1 MQLKEKL
8 ELEFIDRKIMKL
20 EHVIEA
26 QQFNVPMI
34 KELFDIAG
42 EMEKIFL
49 RGGTQDYH
57 HKIMASLFY
66 EPSTRT
72 RLSFETA
79 MCRLGGRIISTE
91 NAKEFSS
98 VATGESLEDTIKVLN
113 EYVDMI
119 VLRSNTVGGAR
130 RAADISKIPIVNAG
144 DGKGGQHPTQA
155 LLDLYTIHKEIKT
168 INGLNIAISGDLELG
183 RTARS
188 LTYLLGKYDR
198 VRIFFIAPEKIQ
210 MSDDILKYL
219 DKRNV
224 WYEKLKTIDDVLAEV
239 DVVYQTRIEKSR
251 IADLPDAEEIIQR
264 QFITKEHLLRM
275 KNNSIIMH
283 PLPRLNEIS
292 QEVDS
297 DHRAAYFRQAK
308 NGIFVRMA
316 LLVSLFQ

>member
-1 MQLKEKL
+1 
-8 ELEFIDRKIMKL
+8 MKL
-20 EHVIEA
+20 DHIIEA

-34 KELFDIAG
+34 MELFNLAN
-42 EMEKIFL
+42 EMERVFL

-98 VATGESLEDTIKVLN
+98 VTSGESLEDTIRVLN
-113 EYVDMI
+113 EYVDVI
-119 VLRSNTVGGAR
+119 VLRSNTVGGAK
-130 RAADISKIPIVNAG
+130 RAASVSQIPIINAG

-155 LLDLYTIHKEIKT
+155 LLDLYTIHKEINT

-188 LTYLLGKYDR
+188 LTYLLGKFDR
-198 VRIFFIAPEKIQ
+198 VRIFFVAPEKIQ
-210 MSDDILKYL
+210 MSDDILSYL

-224 WYEKLKTIDDVLAEV
+224 WYTKVKNIEEILPEV
-239 DVVYQTRIEKSR
+239 DVVYQTRIDKSR
-251 IADLPDAEEIIQR
+251 IADLPDADEIIR
-264 QFITKEHLLRM
+264 KQFITKEHLSKM
-275 KNNSIIMH
+275 KSNAIIMH
-283 PLPRLNEIS
+283 PLPRMNEIS
-292 QEVDS
+292 TEVDT
-297 DHRAAYFRQAK
+297 DRRAAYFRQAR
-308 NGIFVRMA
+308 NGIYIRMA
-316 LLVSLFQ
+316 LLVSVLS

>member
-1 MQLKEKL
+1 
-8 ELEFIDRKIMKL
+8 MKL
-20 EHVIEA
+20 DHIIEA

-34 KELFDIAG
+34 MELFNLAN
-42 EMEKIFL
+42 EMERVFL

-98 VATGESLEDTIKVLN
+98 VTSGESLEDTIRVLN
-113 EYVDMI
+113 EYVDVI
-119 VLRSNTVGGAR
+119 VLRSNTVGGAK
-130 RAADISKIPIVNAG
+130 RAASVSQIPIINAG

-155 LLDLYTIHKEIKT
+155 LLDLYTIHKEINT

-188 LTYLLGKYDR
+188 LTYLLGKFDR
-198 VRIFFIAPEKIQ
+198 VRIFFVAPEKIQ
-210 MSDDILKYL
+210 MSDDILSYL

-224 WYEKLKTIDDVLAEV
+224 WYTKVKNIEEILPEV
-239 DVVYQTRIEKSR
+239 DVVYQTRIDKSR
-251 IADLPDAEEIIQR
+251 IADLPDADEIIR
-264 QFITKEHLLRM
+264 KQFITKEHLSKM
-275 KNNSIIMH
+275 KSNAIIMH
-283 PLPRLNEIS
+283 PLPRMNEIS
-292 QEVDS
+292 TDVDT
-297 DHRAAYFRQAK
+297 DRRAAYFRQAR
-308 NGIFVRMA
+308 NGIYIRMA
-316 LLVSLFQ
+316 LLVSVLS

>member
-1 MQLKEKL
+1 
-8 ELEFIDRKIMKL
+8 MKL
-20 EHVIEA
+20 DHIIEA

-34 KELFDIAG
+34 MELFNLAN
-42 EMEKIFL
+42 EMERVFL

-98 VATGESLEDTIKVLN
+98 VTSGESLEDTIRVLN
-113 EYVDMI
+113 EYVDVI
-119 VLRSNTVGGAR
+119 VLRSNTVGGAK
-130 RAADISKIPIVNAG
+130 RAASVSLIPIINAR

-155 LLDLYTIHKEIKT
+155 LLDLYTIHKEINT

-188 LTYLLGKYDR
+188 LTYLLGKFDR
-198 VRIFFIAPEKIQ
+198 VRIFFVAPEKIQ
-210 MSDDILKYL
+210 MSDDILSYL

-224 WYEKLKTIDDVLAEV
+224 WYTKVKNIEEILPEV
-239 DVVYQTRIEKSR
+239 DVVYQTRIDKSR
-251 IADLPDAEEIIQR
+251 IADLPDADEIIR
-264 QFITKEHLLRM
+264 KQFITKDHLSKM
-275 KNNSIIMH
+275 KSNAIIMH
-283 PLPRLNEIS
+283 PLPRMNEIS
-292 QEVDS
+292 TDVDT
-297 DHRAAYFRQAK
+297 DRRAAYFRQAR
-308 NGIFVRMA
+308 NGIYIRMA
-316 LLVSLFQ
+316 LLVSVLS

>member
-1 MQLKEKL
+1 
-8 ELEFIDRKIMKL
+8 MKL
-20 EHVIEA
+20 DHIIEA

-34 KELFDIAG
+34 MELFNLAN
-42 EMEKIFL
+42 EMERVFL

-98 VATGESLEDTIKVLN
+98 VTSGESLEDTIRVLN
-113 EYVDMI
+113 EYVDVI
-119 VLRSNTVGGAR
+119 VLRSNTVGGTK
-130 RAADISKIPIVNAG
+130 RAASVSQIPIINAG

-155 LLDLYTIHKEIKT
+155 LLDLYTIHKEINT

-188 LTYLLGKYDR
+188 LTYLLGKFDR
-198 VRIFFIAPEKIQ
+198 VRIFFVAPEKIQ
-210 MSDDILKYL
+210 MSDDILSYL

-224 WYEKLKTIDDVLAEV
+224 WYTKVKNIEEILPEV
-239 DVVYQTRIEKSR
+239 DVVYQTRIDKSR
-251 IADLPDAEEIIQR
+251 IADLPDADEIIR
-264 QFITKEHLLRM
+264 KQFITKDHLSKM
-275 KNNSIIMH
+275 KSNAIIMH
-283 PLPRLNEIS
+283 PLPRMNEIS
-292 QEVDS
+292 TDVDT
-297 DHRAAYFRQAK
+297 DRRAAYFRQAR
-308 NGIFVRMA
+308 NGIYIRMA
-316 LLVSLFQ
+316 LLVSVLS

>member
-1 MQLKEKL
+1 
-8 ELEFIDRKIMKL
+8 MKL
-20 EHVIEA
+20 DHIIEA

-34 KELFDIAG
+34 MELFNLAN
-42 EMEKIFL
+42 EMERVFL

-98 VATGESLEDTIKVLN
+98 VTSGESLEDTIRVLN
-113 EYVDMI
+113 EYVDVI
-119 VLRSNTVGGAR
+119 VLRSNTVGGAK
-130 RAADISKIPIVNAG
+130 RAASVSQIPIINAG

-155 LLDLYTIHKEIKT
+155 LLDLYTIHKEINT

-188 LTYLLGKYDR
+188 LTYLLGKFDR
-198 VRIFFIAPEKIQ
+198 VRIFFVAPEKIQ
-210 MSDDILKYL
+210 MSDDILNYL

-224 WYEKLKTIDDVLAEV
+224 WYTKVKNIEEILPEV
-239 DVVYQTRIEKSR
+239 DVVYQTRIDKSR
-251 IADLPDAEEIIQR
+251 IADLPDADEIIR
-264 QFITKEHLLRM
+264 KQFITKEHLSKM
-275 KNNSIIMH
+275 KSNAIIMH
-283 PLPRLNEIS
+283 PLPRMNEIS
-292 QEVDS
+292 TEVDT
-297 DHRAAYFRQAK
+297 DRRAAYFRQAR
-308 NGIFVRMA
+308 NGIYIRMA
-316 LLVSLFQ
+316 LLVSVLS

>member
-1 MQLKEKL
+1 
-8 ELEFIDRKIMKL
+8 MKL
-20 EHVIEA
+20 DHIIEA

-34 KELFDIAG
+34 MELFNLAN
-42 EMEKIFL
+42 EMERVFL

-98 VATGESLEDTIKVLN
+98 VTSGESLEDTIRVLN
-113 EYVDMI
+113 EYVDVI
-119 VLRSNTVGGAR
+119 VLRSNTVGGAK
-130 RAADISKIPIVNAG
+130 RAASVSQIPIINAG

-155 LLDLYTIHKEIKT
+155 LLDLYTIHKEINT

-188 LTYLLGKYDR
+188 LTYLLGKFDR
-198 VRIFFIAPEKIQ
+198 VRIFFVAPEKIQ
-210 MSDDILKYL
+210 MSDDILSYL

-224 WYEKLKTIDDVLAEV
+224 WYTKVKNIEEILPEV
-239 DVVYQTRIEKSR
+239 DVVYQTRIDKSR
-251 IADLPDAEEIIQR
+251 IADLPDADEIIR
-264 QFITKEHLLRM
+264 KQFITKDHLSKM
-275 KNNSIIMH
+275 KSNAIIMH
-283 PLPRLNEIS
+283 PLPRMNEIS
-292 QEVDS
+292 TDVDT
-297 DHRAAYFRQAK
+297 DKRAAYFRQAR
-308 NGIFVRMA
+308 NGIYIRMA
-316 LLVSLFQ
+316 LLVSVLS

>member
-1 MQLKEKL
+1 
-8 ELEFIDRKIMKL
+8 MKL
-20 EHVIEA
+20 DHIIEA

-34 KELFDIAG
+34 MELFNLAN
-42 EMEKIFL
+42 EMERVFL

-98 VATGESLEDTIKVLN
+98 VTSGESLEDTIRVLN
-113 EYVDMI
+113 EYVDVI
-119 VLRSNTVGGAR
+119 VLRSNTVGGAK
-130 RAADISKIPIVNAG
+130 RAASVSQIPIINAG

-155 LLDLYTIHKEIKT
+155 LLDLYTIHKEINT

-188 LTYLLGKYDR
+188 LTYLLGKFDR
-198 VRIFFIAPEKIQ
+198 VRIFFVAPEKIQ
-210 MSDDILKYL
+210 MSDDILNYL

-224 WYEKLKTIDDVLAEV
+224 WYTKVKNIEEILPEV
-239 DVVYQTRIEKSR
+239 DVVYQTRIDKSR
-251 IADLPDAEEIIQR
+251 IADLPDADEIIR
-264 QFITKEHLLRM
+264 KQFITKDHLSKM
-275 KNNSIIMH
+275 KSNAIIMH
-283 PLPRLNEIS
+283 PLPRMNEIS
-292 QEVDS
+292 TDVDT
-297 DHRAAYFRQAK
+297 DRRAAYFRQAR
-308 NGIFVRMA
+308 NGIYIRMA
-316 LLVSLFQ
+316 LLVSVLS

>member
-1 MQLKEKL
+1 
-8 ELEFIDRKIMKL
+8 MKL
-20 EHVIEA
+20 DHIIEA

-34 KELFDIAG
+34 MELFNLAN
-42 EMEKIFL
+42 EMERIFL

-98 VATGESLEDTIKVLN
+98 VTSGESLEDTIRVLN
-113 EYVDMI
+113 EYVDVI
-119 VLRSNTVGGAR
+119 VLRSNTVGGAK
-130 RAADISKIPIVNAG
+130 RAASVSQIPIINAG

-155 LLDLYTIHKEIKT
+155 LLDLYTIHKEINT

-188 LTYLLGKYDR
+188 LTYLLGKFDR
-198 VRIFFIAPEKIQ
+198 VRIFFVAPEKIQ
-210 MSDDILKYL
+210 MSDDILSYL

-224 WYEKLKTIDDVLAEV
+224 WYTKVKNIEEILPEV
-239 DVVYQTRIEKSR
+239 DVVYQTRIDKSR
-251 IADLPDAEEIIQR
+251 IADLPDADEIIR
-264 QFITKEHLLRM
+264 KQFITKDHLSKM
-275 KNNSIIMH
+275 KSNAIIMH
-283 PLPRLNEIS
+283 PLPRMNEIS
-292 QEVDS
+292 TDVDT
-297 DHRAAYFRQAK
+297 DKRAAYFRQAR
-308 NGIFVRMA
+308 NGIYIRMA
-316 LLVSLFQ
+316 LLVSVLS

>member
-1 MQLKEKL
+1 
-8 ELEFIDRKIMKL
+8 MKL
-20 EHVIEA
+20 DHIIEA

-34 KELFDIAG
+34 MELFNLAN
-42 EMEKIFL
+42 EMERVFL

-98 VATGESLEDTIKVLN
+98 VTSGESLEDTIRVLN
-113 EYVDMI
+113 EYVDVI
-119 VLRSNTVGGAR
+119 VLRSNTVGGAK
-130 RAADISKIPIVNAG
+130 RAASVSQIPIINAG

-155 LLDLYTIHKEIKT
+155 LLDLYTIHKEINT

-188 LTYLLGKYDR
+188 LTYLLGKFDR
-198 VRIFFIAPEKIQ
+198 VRIFFVAPEKIQ
-210 MSDDILKYL
+210 MSDDILSYL

-224 WYEKLKTIDDVLAEV
+224 WYTKVKNIEEILPEV
-239 DVVYQTRIEKSR
+239 DVVYQTRIDKSR
-251 IADLPDAEEIIQR
+251 IADLPDADEIIR
-264 QFITKEHLLRM
+264 KQFITKDHLSKM
-275 KNNSIIMH
+275 KSNAIIMH
-283 PLPRLNEIS
+283 PLPRMNEIS
-292 QEVDS
+292 TDVDT
-297 DHRAAYFRQAK
+297 DRRAAYFRQAR
-308 NGIFVRMA
+308 NGIYIRMA
-316 LLVSLFQ
+316 LLVSVLS